1 MSPTTTGRQAGQH
14 TGENASGQTGDKA
27 EANPVGE
34 ASENPQA
41 SQSSGDENRQTSP
54 SAGDKDQQ
62 TSPSAG
68 SKASKETRQSAGHKA
83 IENGQTSRSDKPGGT
98 AGQHPATTGAAP
110 DTISGGHLVAKALKA
125 EGVDT
130 IFTLCGGHII
140 DIYDGCVDEG
150 ISVIDVR
157 HEQVAAHAADGYA
170 RITGRPGCA
179 VVTAGPGTTDAVTG
193 VANALRAESPMLLIG
208 GQGAL
213 SQHKMGSLQDLPHV
227 DMMTPITKF
236 AATVPHTARA
246 ADLVS
251 MAFREAFAGAPGPSF
266 LEIPRDVLD
275 ARVPAENAR
284 IPQSGRYRAS
294 TRNAGDP
301 ADVEKLADLLV
312 HAKKPAILLGSQV
325 WTTRATEPATE
336 LVRALNIP
344 AYMNGAG
351 RGTLP
356 PGDPHH
362 FQLSRRY
369 AFDNADVIVIVG
381 TPFDFRMGYGKR
393 LSPDAKVVQIDL
405 DYRTVGKN
413 RDIDLGI
420 VGDAGQ
426 ILAAVADAASGRVD
440 NGAVGRKPWLEELR
454 AVEEKAK
461 QKRLPQ
467 QHSDAN
473 PIHPYRLVH
482 EINEFLTEDSIY
494 IGDGGDIVTFSGQ
507 VVQPK
512 APGHWMDPGPL
523 GTLGVGIPF
532 VLAAKHARPDQEVVA
547 LFGDGAFSLTGW
559 DFETLVR
566 FDLPF
571 VGIVGNNSSM
581 NQIRYGQ
588 AQKYGLAR
596 ERIGNTLGD
605 VPYDQFARMLGGYGE
620 EVRDP
625 ADIAPALRR
634 ARESGK
640 PSLINVWVDP
650 DAYAPGT
657 MNQTMYK

>member
-1 MSPTTTGRQAGQH
+1 MTEP
-14 TGENASGQTGDKA
+14 
-27 EANPVGE
+27 
-34 ASENPQA
+34 
-41 SQSSGDENRQTSP
+41 
-54 SAGDKDQQ
+54 
-62 TSPSAG
+62 
-68 SKASKETRQSAGHKA
+68 
-83 IENGQTSRSDKPGGT
+83 
-98 AGQHPATTGAAP
+98 AP
-110 DTISGGHLVAKALKA
+110 DQISGGHLVAKALKA
-125 EGVDT
+125 EGIDV

-150 ISVIDVR
+150 IDVIDVR

-170 RITGRPGCA
+170 RITGKPGCA

-193 VANALRAESPMLLIG
+193 VANAFRAESPMLLIG

-236 AATVPHTARA
+236 AATVPSTERV
-246 ADLVS
+246 ADIVS
-251 MAFREAFAGAPGPSF
+251 MAFRECYNGAPGPSF

-275 ARVPAENAR
+275 ASVPVAKAR
-284 IPQSGRYRAS
+284 IPQAGRYRAS
-294 TRNAGDP
+294 TRQAGDP
-301 ADVEKLADLLV
+301 EAIERLADLLV
-312 HAKKPAILLGSQV
+312 HSEKPCVLLGSQV
-325 WTTRATEPATE
+325 WTTRGTDAAIDF
-336 LVRALNIP
+336 VRALNVP
-344 AYMNGAG
+344 AYMNGSG

-369 AFDNADVIVIVG
+369 AFNEADLIIIVG

-393 LSPDAKVVQIDL
+393 LSSTANVVQIDL

-420 VGDAGQ
+420 VGDAGL
-426 ILAAVADAASGRVD
+426 ILAAAAQAASGRVD
-440 NGAVGRKPWLEELR
+440 NGAAKRKEWIEELR
-454 AVEEKAK
+454 AVETQAFE
-461 QKRLPQ
+461 KRLPRQ
-467 QHSDAN
+467 LSAAA
-473 PIHPYRLVH
+473 PIDPYRLVH
-482 EINEFLTEDSIY
+482 EINEFITEDTIY

-512 APGHWMDPGPL
+512 SPGHWMDPGPL
-523 GTLGVGIPF
+523 GTLGVGVAF
-532 VLAAKHARPDQEVVA
+532 AMAAKYAEPDKEVLC

-559 DFETLVR
+559 DFETMVR

-571 VGIVGNNSSM
+571 IGVIGNNSSM

-588 AQKYGLAR
+588 AAKYGQDR
-596 ERIGNTLGD
+596 GRVGNTLGD
-605 VPYDQFARMLGGYGE
+605 VRYDEFARMLGGYGE

-625 ADIAPALRR
+625 ADIRPALER

-640 PSLINVWVDP
+640 PALINVWVDP
-650 DAYAPGT
+650 DVYAPGT

>member
-1 MSPTTTGRQAGQH
+1 MT
-14 TGENASGQTGDKA
+14 E
-27 EANPVGE
+27 PV
-34 ASENPQA
+34 PQA
-41 SQSSGDENRQTSP
+41 AD
-54 SAGDKDQQ
+54 
-62 TSPSAG
+62 
-68 SKASKETRQSAGHKA
+68 
-83 IENGQTSRSDKPGGT
+83 
-98 AGQHPATTGAAP
+98 AP
-110 DTISGGHLVAKALKA
+110 EMISGGHLVAKALKA
-125 EGVDT
+125 EGIDV

-150 ISVIDVR
+150 IEVIDVR

-170 RITGRPGCA
+170 RITGKPGCA

-193 VANALRAESPMLLIG
+193 VANAFRAESPMLLIG

-236 AATVPHTARA
+236 AATVPGTERV
-246 ADLVS
+246 ADIVS
-251 MAFREAFAGAPGPSF
+251 MAFRECYNGAPGPSF

-275 ARVPAENAR
+275 ASVPLAKAR
-284 IPQSGRYRAS
+284 IPAAGRYRAS
-294 TRNAGDP
+294 TRQAGDP
-301 ADVEKLADLLV
+301 EAIERLADLLV
-312 HAKKPAILLGSQV
+312 HSEKPCVLLGSQV
-325 WTTRATEPATE
+325 WTCRATDDAIDF
-336 LVRALNIP
+336 VRALNVP
-344 AYMNGAG
+344 AYMNGSG

-369 AFDNADVIVIVG
+369 AFTEADLIIIVG

-393 LSPDAKVVQIDL
+393 LSKSASVVQIDL

-420 VGDAGQ
+420 VGDAGL
-426 ILAAVADAASGRVD
+426 ILSAAAQAASGRVD
-440 NGAVGRKPWLEELR
+440 SGAARRKEWLEELR
-454 AVEEKAK
+454 AVEIKAYEN
-461 QKRLPQ
+461 RLSRQ
-467 QHSDAN
+467 LSGAQ
-473 PIHPYRLVH
+473 PIDPYRLVH
-482 EINEFLTEDSIY
+482 EINEFLTEDTIY

-512 APGHWMDPGPL
+512 SPGHWMDPGPL
-523 GTLGVGIPF
+523 GTLGVGVAF
-532 VLAAKHARPDQEVVA
+532 AMAAKYARPDKEVLC

-559 DFETLVR
+559 DFETMVR

-571 VGIVGNNSSM
+571 IGVIGNNSSM

-588 AQKYGLAR
+588 AAKYGAAR
-596 ERIGNTLGD
+596 GRVGNTLGD
-605 VPYDQFARMLGGYGE
+605 VRYDEFARMLGGYGE

-625 ADIAPALRR
+625 ADIRPALER

-640 PSLINVWVDP
+640 PALINVWVDP
-650 DAYAPGT
+650 EVYAPGT